1 MTITIADLLQ
11 IVRKHLASAIISFVL
26 VFAAI
31 AAVTFIMP
39 PKYTATAE
47 VFATY
52 AGQSGET
59 QTTNDMSSGA
69 NYLNTQIKTYPELVK
84 TEAVLQPVI
93 KDLGL
98 DMTTTDLAGVVTAT
112 NPTNTFMVD
121 ISAEVGDPQQA
132 ADIANSV
139 AKNLSDQ
146 ISSDLYN
153 NSSSSNGSPIK
164 LTVVQKAQTPT
175 SQSSPNIPLYLA
187 VGLIFGIIVG
197 VGVALLRDILNTKVD
212 STDDVRELT
221 HASSLGTVPQAT
233 ILDDSRPV
241 IVAQPAGSEAEEFRR
256 IRTNL
261 SFLTT
266 TATQGHGRLLVITST
281 DPSEGKTTVSC
292 NVAVALAEEGKSV
305 LLIDA
310 DLRHP
315 SVAHKLGI
323 EGHVGLSHVLSRQAS
338 PADVIQKYWKPNLH
352 IMPAGKRPANAS
364 ILLNSD
370 LMKEM
375 VEQALTQYDYVII
388 DTAPLSVA
396 NDATVFGR
404 MAGGL
409 VLVTGKGVVEKK
421 ELRSTATALQTA
433 EVPILGFIFN
443 FADPKKIH
451 SKNYYYYYYEDG
463 NKRSSHKGAKSKGK
477 KKARK

>member
-1 MTITIADLLQ
+1 MTIADLLQ
-11 IVRKHLASAIISFVL
+11 IVRKHLASAIISFVV
-26 VFAAI
+26 VFAAV

-112 NPTNTFMVD
+112 NPTSTFMVD

-153 NSSSSNGSPIK
+153 SSSSGSPIK

-175 SQSSPNIPLYLA
+175 GQSSPNIPLYLA
-187 VGLIFGIIVG
+187 MGLILGIIVG
-197 VGVALLRDILNTKVD
+197 IGVALLKDILNTKVD

-221 HASSLGTVPQAT
+221 HASSLGTVPQAA
-233 ILDDSRPV
+233 ILDDSSPV
-241 IVAQPAGSEAEEFRR
+241 VVAQPAGSEAEEFRR

-292 NVAVALAEEGKSV
+292 NVAVTLAEEGKSV

-396 NDATVFGR
+396 SDATVFGR

-409 VLVTGKGVVEKK
+409 VLVTGKGIVEKK

-463 NKRSSHKGAKSKGK
+463 NKRSSHKGAKSKG
-477 KKARK
+477 

>member
-1 MTITIADLLQ
+1 MSIADLLQ
-11 IVRKHLASAIISFVL
+11 IVRKHLASAIISFVV
-26 VFAAI
+26 VFAAV

-69 NYLNTQIKTYPELVK
+69 NYLNTQITTYPELVK

-98 DMTTTDLAGVVTAT
+98 DMTTTDLADVVTAT
-112 NPTNTFMVD
+112 NPPNTFMVD

-139 AKNLSDQ
+139 AKNLADQ

-153 NSSSSNGSPIK
+153 NSSSSGSPIK

-175 SQSSPNIPLYLA
+175 GQSSPNIPLYLA
-187 VGLIFGIIVG
+187 AGLILGLIGGTLLSQLLFG
-197 VGVALLRDILNTKVD
+197 ALSSLL
-212 STDDVRELT
+212 SFDVRELT

-241 IVAQPAGSEAEEFRR
+241 VVAQPAGSEAEEFRR

-266 TATQGHGRLLVITST
+266 TATQGHGRLLIITST
-281 DPSEGKTTVSC
+281 DPSEGKTTVSS

-421 ELRSTATALQTA
+421 ELENTATALQAA

-463 NKRSSHKGAKSKGK
+463 NKRSSHKGAKSKGE

>member
-1 MTITIADLLQ
+1 MTIADLLQ
-11 IVRKHLASAIISFVL
+11 IVRKHLASAIISFVV
-26 VFAAI
+26 VFAAV

-69 NYLNTQIKTYPELVK
+69 NYLNTQITTYPELVK

-112 NPTNTFMVD
+112 NPPNTFMVD

-139 AKNLSDQ
+139 AKNLADQ

-266 TATQGHGRLLVITST
+266 TATQGHGRLLVISST
-281 DPSEGKTTVSC
+281 NPSEGKTTVSA

-305 LLIDA
+305 LFIDA

-375 VEQALTQYDYVII
+375 VERALTQYDYVII

-396 NDATVFGR
+396 SEATVFGR

-421 ELRSTATALQTA
+421 ELENTATALQAA

>member
-1 MTITIADLLQ
+1 MTIADLLQ
-11 IVRKHLASAIISFVL
+11 IVRKHLASAIISFVV
-26 VFAAI
+26 VFAAV

-69 NYLNTQIKTYPELVK
+69 NYLNTQITTYPELVK

-112 NPTNTFMVD
+112 NPPNTFMVD

-139 AKNLSDQ
+139 AKNLADQ

-266 TATQGHGRLLVITST
+266 TATQGHGRLLVISST
-281 DPSEGKTTVSC
+281 NPSEGKTTVSA

-305 LLIDA
+305 LFIDA

-396 NDATVFGR
+396 SDATVFGR

-421 ELRSTATALQTA
+421 ELENTATALQAA

>member
-1 MTITIADLLQ
+1 MSIADLLQ
-11 IVRKHLASAIISFVL
+11 IVRKHLASAIISFVV
-26 VFAAI
+26 VFAAV

-69 NYLNTQIKTYPELVK
+69 NYLNTQITTYPELVK

-112 NPTNTFMVD
+112 NPPNTFMVD

-139 AKNLSDQ
+139 AKNLADQ
-146 ISSDLYN
+146 VSSDLYN

-266 TATQGHGRLLVITST
+266 TATQGHGRLLVISST
-281 DPSEGKTTVSC
+281 NPSEGKTTVSA

-305 LLIDA
+305 LFIDA

-396 NDATVFGR
+396 SEATVFGR

-421 ELRSTATALQTA
+421 ELENTATALQAA

>member
-1 MTITIADLLQ
+1 MTIADLLQ
-11 IVRKHLASAIISFVL
+11 IVRKHLASAIISFVV
-26 VFAAI
+26 VFAAV

-69 NYLNTQIKTYPELVK
+69 NYLNTQITTYPELVK

-98 DMTTTDLAGVVTAT
+98 DMTTTDLADVVTAT

-153 NSSSSNGSPIK
+153 NSSSSSGSPIK

-175 SQSSPNIPLYLA
+175 GQSSPNIPLYLA
-187 VGLIFGIIVG
+187 MGLILGIIVG
-197 VGVALLRDILNTKVD
+197 IGVALLKDILNTKVD

-221 HASSLGTVPQAT
+221 HASSLGTVPQAA

-241 IVAQPAGSEAEEFRR
+241 VAAQPAGSEAEEFRR

-281 DPSEGKTTVSC
+281 DPSEGKTTVSS

-375 VEQALTQYDYVII
+375 VDQALTQYDYVII

-396 NDATVFGR
+396 SDATVFGR

-463 NKRSSHKGAKSKGK
+463 NKRSSHKGAKSKGE

>member
-1 MTITIADLLQ
+1 MSIADLLQ
-11 IVRKHLASAIISFVL
+11 IVRKHLASAIISFVV
-26 VFAAI
+26 VFAAV

-69 NYLNTQIKTYPELVK
+69 NYLNTQITTYPELVK

-112 NPTNTFMVD
+112 NPPNTFMVD

-139 AKNLSDQ
+139 AKNLADQ

-266 TATQGHGRLLVITST
+266 TATQGHGRLLVISST
-281 DPSEGKTTVSC
+281 NPSEGKTTVSA

-305 LLIDA
+305 LFIDA

-375 VEQALTQYDYVII
+375 VERALTQYDYVII

-396 NDATVFGR
+396 SEATVFGR

-421 ELRSTATALQTA
+421 ELENTATALQAA

-463 NKRSSHKGAKSKGK
+463 NKRSSHKGAKSKGEK
-477 KKARK
+477 KSRK

>member
-1 MTITIADLLQ
+1 MTIADLLQ
-11 IVRKHLASAIISFVL
+11 IVRKHLASAIISFVV
-26 VFAAI
+26 VFAAV

-39 PKYTATAE
+39 AKYTATAE

-139 AKNLSDQ
+139 AKNLADQ

-153 NSSSSNGSPIK
+153 NSSSSGSPIK

-175 SQSSPNIPLYLA
+175 SQSSPNTPLYLA
-187 VGLIFGIIVG
+187 AGLILGLIVG
-197 VGVALLRDILNTKVD
+197 IGVALLKDILNTKVD

-241 IVAQPAGSEAEEFRR
+241 VVAQPAGSEAEEFRR

-281 DPSEGKTTVSC
+281 DPSEGKTTVSS

-421 ELRSTATALQTA
+421 ELENTATALQAA

-463 NKRSSHKGAKSKGK
+463 NKRSSHKGAKSKGE

>member
-1 MTITIADLLQ
+1 MSIADLLQ
-11 IVRKHLASAIISFVL
+11 IVRKHLASAIISFVV
-26 VFAAI
+26 VFAAV

-69 NYLNTQIKTYPELVK
+69 NYLNTQITTYPELVK

-112 NPTNTFMVD
+112 NPPNTFMVD

-139 AKNLSDQ
+139 AKNLADQ

-266 TATQGHGRLLVITST
+266 TATQGHGRLLVISST
-281 DPSEGKTTVSC
+281 NPSEGKTTVSA

-305 LLIDA
+305 LFIDA

-421 ELRSTATALQTA
+421 ELENTATALQTA

-463 NKRSSHKGAKSKGK
+463 NKHSSHKGAKSKGE

>member
-1 MTITIADLLQ
+1 MTIADLLQ
-11 IVRKHLASAIISFVL
+11 IVRKHLASAIISFVV
-26 VFAAI
+26 VFAAV

-132 ADIANSV
+132 AD
-139 AKNLSDQ
+139 Q

-153 NSSSSNGSPIK
+153 NSSSSGSPIR

-187 VGLIFGIIVG
+187 AGLILGIIVG
-197 VGVALLRDILNTKVD
+197 IGVALLKDILNTKVD

-221 HASSLGTVPQAT
+221 HASSLGTVPQAS

-241 IVAQPAGSEAEEFRR
+241 VVAQPAGSEAEEFRR
-256 IRTNL
+256 IRMNL

-281 DPSEGKTTVSC
+281 DPSEGKTTVSS

-375 VEQALTQYDYVII
+375 ANQALTQDDYVII
-388 DTAPLSVA
+388 DTAPLSIA
-396 NDATVFGR
+396 SDATVFGR

-421 ELRSTATALQTA
+421 ELKSTATALQTT

-443 FADPKKIH
+443 FADPKKMH

-463 NKRSSHKGAKSKGK
+463 NRRSSHKGAKSKG
-477 KKARK
+477 

>member
-1 MTITIADLLQ
+1 MTIADLLQ
-11 IVRKHLASAIISFVL
+11 IVRKHLASAIISFVV
-26 VFAAI
+26 VFAAV

-59 QTTNDMSSGA
+59 QTTNDMNSGA
-69 NYLNTQIKTYPELVK
+69 NYLNTQIETYPELVK

-98 DMTTTDLAGVVTAT
+98 NMTTTDLAGVVTAT

-146 ISSDLYN
+146 ISSELYN
-153 NSSSSNGSPIK
+153 NSSSSGSPIK

-175 SQSSPNIPLYLA
+175 GQSSPNIPLYLA
-187 VGLIFGIIVG
+187 AGLILGIIVG
-197 VGVALLRDILNTKVD
+197 IGVALLKDILNTKVD

-221 HASSLGTVPQAT
+221 HASSLGTVPQAA
-233 ILDDSRPV
+233 ILDDNCPV
-241 IVAQPAGSEAEEFRR
+241 VVAQPAGSEAEEFRR

-281 DPSEGKTTVSC
+281 DPSEGKTTVSS

-305 LLIDA
+305 LFIDA

-315 SVAHKLGI
+315 SIAHKLGI

-375 VEQALTQYDYVII
+375 VKQALTQYDYVII

-396 NDATVFGR
+396 SDATVFGR

-409 VLVTGKGVVEKK
+409 VLVTGKGIVKKK
-421 ELRSTATALQTA
+421 ELENTVTALQTA

-443 FADPKKIH
+443 FADPKKMH

-463 NKRSSHKGAKSKGK
+463 NKRGSHKGAKSKGE

>member
-1 MTITIADLLQ
+1 MSIADLLQ
-11 IVRKHLASAIISFVL
+11 IVRKHLASAIISFVV
-26 VFAAI
+26 VFAAV

-69 NYLNTQIKTYPELVK
+69 NYLNTQITTYPELVK

-112 NPTNTFMVD
+112 NPPNTFMVD

-139 AKNLSDQ
+139 AKNLADQ

-266 TATQGHGRLLVITST
+266 TATQGHGRLLVISST
-281 DPSEGKTTVSC
+281 NPCEGKTTVSA

-305 LLIDA
+305 LFIDA

-375 VEQALTQYDYVII
+375 VERALTQYDYVII

-396 NDATVFGR
+396 SEATVFGR

-421 ELRSTATALQTA
+421 ELENTATALQAA

>member
-1 MTITIADLLQ
+1 MTIADLLQ
-11 IVRKHLASAIISFVL
+11 ILRKHFVSAIISFVV

-47 VFATY
+47 VLATY
-52 AGQSGET
+52 TGPSGQEQS
-59 QTTNDMSSGA
+59 TNDMSSGT

-84 TEAVLQPVI
+84 TESVLKPVI
-93 KDLGL
+93 DDLGL
-98 DMTTTDLAGVVTAT
+98 DMTTTDLADVVTAT

-146 ISSDLYN
+146 ISSDLYITD
-153 NSSSSNGSPIK
+153 GGKSPIK
-164 LTVVQKAQTPT
+164 LSVVQKAQVPT
-175 SQSSPNIPLYLA
+175 SQSSPNVPLYLA
-187 VGLIFGIIVG
+187 AGLVLGVIVA
-197 VGVALLRDILNTKVD
+197 VGVALLKDILNTKVD
-212 STDDVRELT
+212 TTDDVREIT
-221 HASSLGTVPQAT
+221 HASSLGTVPSAT

-241 IVAQPAGSEAEEFRR
+241 VVAQPAGSEAEEFRR

-266 TATQGHGRLLVITST
+266 TATNDRGRLLVITST
-281 DPSEGKTTVSC
+281 DPSEGKTTVSS

-338 PADVIQKYWKPNLH
+338 PADVIQKYWKQNLH

-370 LMKEM
+370 IMKEM
-375 VEQALTQYDYVII
+375 VEQALTQYNYVII

-396 NDATVFGR
+396 SDATVFGR

-421 ELRSTATALQTA
+421 ELEGTAQALKTA

-463 NKRSSHKGAKSKGK
+463 NKRSSRKENRSRK
-477 KKARK
+477 K

>member
-1 MTITIADLLQ
+1 MSIADLLQ
-11 IVRKHLASAIISFVL
+11 IVRKHLASAIISFVV
-26 VFAAI
+26 VFAAV

-69 NYLNTQIKTYPELVK
+69 NYLNTQITTYPELVK

-112 NPTNTFMVD
+112 NPPKTFMVD

-139 AKNLSDQ
+139 AKNLADQ

-266 TATQGHGRLLVITST
+266 TATQGHGRLLVISST
-281 DPSEGKTTVSC
+281 NPSEGKTTVSA

-305 LLIDA
+305 LFIDA

-396 NDATVFGR
+396 SEATVFGR

-421 ELRSTATALQTA
+421 ELENTATALQAA

-463 NKRSSHKGAKSKGK
+463 NKRSSHKGAKSEGK

>member
-1 MTITIADLLQ
+1 MTIADLLQ
-11 IVRKHLASAIISFVL
+11 IVRKHLASAIISFVV
-26 VFAAI
+26 VFAAV

-59 QTTNDMSSGA
+59 QTANDMSSGA
-69 NYLNTQIKTYPELVK
+69 NYLNIQIKTYPELVK

-153 NSSSSNGSPIK
+153 SSSSGSPIK

-175 SQSSPNIPLYLA
+175 GQSSPNIPLYLA
-187 VGLIFGIIVG
+187 VGLILGLIVG
-197 VGVALLRDILNTKVD
+197 IGVALLKDILNTKVD

-221 HASSLGTVPQAT
+221 HASSLGTVPQAA

-241 IVAQPAGSEAEEFRR
+241 VVAQPAGSEAEEFRR

-281 DPSEGKTTVSC
+281 DPSEGKTTVSS

-305 LLIDA
+305 LLVDA

-396 NDATVFGR
+396 SDATVFGR

-409 VLVTGKGVVEKK
+409 VLVTGKGIVEKK

-443 FADPKKIH
+443 FADPKKTH

-463 NKRSSHKGAKSKGK
+463 NKRSSHKGAKSKGE

>member
-1 MTITIADLLQ
+1 MTLADLLQ
-11 IVRKHLASAIISFVL
+11 IVRKHLASAIISFVV
-26 VFAAI
+26 VFAAV

-69 NYLNTQIKTYPELVK
+69 NYLNTQITTYPELVK

-112 NPTNTFMVD
+112 NPPNTFMVD

-139 AKNLSDQ
+139 AKNLADQ

-266 TATQGHGRLLVITST
+266 TATQGHGRLLVISST
-281 DPSEGKTTVSC
+281 NPSEGKTTVSA

-305 LLIDA
+305 LFIDA

-396 NDATVFGR
+396 SEATVFGR

-421 ELRSTATALQTA
+421 ELENTATALQAA

>member
-1 MTITIADLLQ
+1 MTIADLLQ
-11 IVRKHLASAIISFVL
+11 IVRKHLASAIISFVV
-26 VFAAI
+26 VFAAV

-69 NYLNTQIKTYPELVK
+69 NYLNTQITTYPELVK

-139 AKNLSDQ
+139 AKNLADQ

-153 NSSSSNGSPIK
+153 NSSSSGSPIK

-175 SQSSPNIPLYLA
+175 GQSSPNIPLYLA
-187 VGLIFGIIVG
+187 AGLILGLIVG
-197 VGVALLRDILNTKVD
+197 IGVALLKDILNTKVD

-221 HASSLGTVPQAT
+221 HASSLGTVPQAA

-241 IVAQPAGSEAEEFRR
+241 VAAQPAGSEAEEFRR

-281 DPSEGKTTVSC
+281 DPSEGKTTVSS

-315 SVAHKLGI
+315 PWPTNSASKATWACLTCCLARHPRPMSFRSTGSRTCTSCRPASVRL
-323 EGHVGLSHVLSRQAS
+323 
-338 PADVIQKYWKPNLH
+338 
-352 IMPAGKRPANAS
+352 MPA
-364 ILLNSD
+364 
-370 LMKEM
+370 
-375 VEQALTQYDYVII
+375 
-388 DTAPLSVA
+388 
-396 NDATVFGR
+396 FC
-404 MAGGL
+404 
-409 VLVTGKGVVEKK
+409 
-421 ELRSTATALQTA
+421 
-433 EVPILGFIFN
+433 
-443 FADPKKIH
+443 
-451 SKNYYYYYYEDG
+451 
-463 NKRSSHKGAKSKGK
+463 
-477 KKARK
+477 

>member
-1 MTITIADLLQ
+1 MTIADLLQ
-11 IVRKHLASAIISFVL
+11 IVRKHLASAIISFVV
-26 VFAAI
+26 VFAAV

-112 NPTNTFMVD
+112 NPSNTFMVD

-153 NSSSSNGSPIK
+153 NSSSSGSPIK

-266 TATQGHGRLLVITST
+266 TATQGHGRLLVISSTS
-281 DPSEGKTTVSC
+281 PSEGKTTVSA

-305 LLIDA
+305 LFIDA

-396 NDATVFGR
+396 SEATVFGR

-421 ELRSTATALQTA
+421 ELENTATALQAA

>member
-1 MTITIADLLQ
+1 MTIADLLQ
-11 IVRKHLASAIISFVL
+11 IVRKHLASAIISFVV
-26 VFAAI
+26 VFAAV

-69 NYLNTQIKTYPELVK
+69 NYLNTQITTYPELVK
-84 TEAVLQPVI
+84 TEAVLRPVI

-98 DMTTTDLAGVVTAT
+98 DMTTTDLADVVTAT

-139 AKNLSDQ
+139 AKNLADQ

-187 VGLIFGIIVG
+187 VGLILGIIVG

-221 HASSLGTVPQAT
+221 HASSLGTVPQAS

-241 IVAQPAGSEAEEFRR
+241 VVAQPAGSEAEEFRR

-281 DPSEGKTTVSC
+281 DPSEGKTTVSS

-315 SVAHKLGI
+315 SMAHKLGI

-388 DTAPLSVA
+388 DTTPLSVA

-421 ELRSTATALQTA
+421 ELENTATALQAA

-463 NKRSSHKGAKSKGK
+463 NKRSSHKGAKSKGEK
-477 KKARK
+477 KTRK

>member
-1 MTITIADLLQ
+1 MTIADLLQ
-11 IVRKHLASAIISFVL
+11 ILRKHIVSAIISFVV
-26 VFAAI
+26 VFAAV

-52 AGQSGET
+52 TGQSGQT
-59 QTTNDMSSGA
+59 QSTTDMSSGT
-69 NYLNTQIKTYPELVK
+69 NYLSTQIKTYPELVK
-84 TEAVLQPVI
+84 TEAVLNPVI
-93 KDLGL
+93 DDMNL
-98 DMTTTDLAGVVTAT
+98 DMTPAQLASVVTAT

-139 AKNLSDQ
+139 ADNLSKQ

-153 NSSSSNGSPIK
+153 SDGAKSPIK
-164 LTVVQKAQTPT
+164 LSVVQKAQTPT
-175 SQSSPNIPLYLA
+175 GQSSPNIPLYLA
-187 VGLIFGIIVG
+187 AGFVLGIIVA

-212 STDDVRELT
+212 TTEDVREAL
-221 HASSLGTVPQAT
+221 HASSLGTVPSSAT
-233 ILDDSRPV
+233 LDDSKPV
-241 IVAQPAGSEAEEFRR
+241 VVAQPASSEAEEFRR

-266 TATQGHGRLLVITST
+266 TATEGHGRLLVVTST
-281 DPSEGKTTVSC
+281 DPSEGKTTVSS

-352 IMPAGKRPANAS
+352 ILPAGKRPANAS

-370 LMKEM
+370 LMREM
-375 VEQALTQYDYVII
+375 VEQALTQYNYVII

-396 NDATVFGR
+396 SDAVVFGR

-409 VLVTGKGVVEKK
+409 VLVTGKDVVEKK
-421 ELRSTATALQTA
+421 ELANTATALKTA
-433 EVPILGFIFN
+433 KVPVLGYIFN
-443 FADPKKIH
+443 FADPKKLH
-451 SKNYYYYYYEDG
+451 SKNYYYYYYENG
-463 NKRSSHKGAKSKGK
+463 EKRSPRKGRKGK
-477 KKARK
+477 RNK

>member
-1 MTITIADLLQ
+1 MSIADLLQ
-11 IVRKHLASAIISFVL
+11 IVRKHLASAIISFVV
-26 VFAAI
+26 VFAAV

-69 NYLNTQIKTYPELVK
+69 NYLNTQITTYPELVK

-98 DMTTTDLAGVVTAT
+98 DMTTTDLADVVTAT

-139 AKNLSDQ
+139 AKNLADQ

-266 TATQGHGRLLVITST
+266 TATQGHGRLLVISST
-281 DPSEGKTTVSC
+281 NPSEGKTTVSA

-305 LLIDA
+305 LFIDA

-315 SVAHKLGI
+315 FVAHKLGI

-375 VEQALTQYDYVII
+375 VERALTQYDYVII

-396 NDATVFGR
+396 SEATVFGR

-421 ELRSTATALQTA
+421 ELENTATALQAA

>member
-1 MTITIADLLQ
+1 MTIADLLQ
-11 IVRKHLASAIISFVL
+11 IIRKHLASAIISFVV
-26 VFAAI
+26 VFAAV
-31 AAVTFIMP
+31 AAVAFIMP

-98 DMTTTDLAGVVTAT
+98 DMTTTDLAGVVTAA

-139 AKNLSDQ
+139 AKNLADQ

-153 NSSSSNGSPIK
+153 NSSSSGSPIK
-164 LTVVQKAQTPT
+164 LTVVQAQTPT
-175 SQSSPNIPLYLA
+175 GQSSPNIPLYLA
-187 VGLIFGIIVG
+187 AGLILGLIVG
-197 VGVALLRDILNTKVD
+197 IGVALLKDILNTKVD

-241 IVAQPAGSEAEEFRR
+241 VVAQPAGSEAEEFRR

-281 DPSEGKTTVSC
+281 DPSEGKTTVSS

-375 VEQALTQYDYVII
+375 VEQALTQYNYVIL
-388 DTAPLSVA
+388 DTAPMSVA
-396 NDATVFGR
+396 SDATVFGR

-421 ELRSTATALQTA
+421 ELENTATALQAA

-463 NKRSSHKGAKSKGK
+463 NKRSSHKGAKSKGE

>member
-1 MTITIADLLQ
+1 MTIADLLQ
-11 IVRKHLASAIISFVL
+11 IVRKHLASAIISFVV
-26 VFAAI
+26 VFAAV

-98 DMTTTDLAGVVTAT
+98 DMTTTDLAGVVTAA

-153 NSSSSNGSPIK
+153 NSSSSGSPIK
-164 LTVVQKAQTPT
+164 LTVVQKAQTP
-175 SQSSPNIPLYLA
+175 SGQSSPNIPLYLA
-187 VGLIFGIIVG
+187 AGLILGLIVG
-197 VGVALLRDILNTKVD
+197 IGVALLKDILNTKVD

-221 HASSLGTVPQAT
+221 HASSLGTVPQAS

-241 IVAQPAGSEAEEFRR
+241 VVAQPAGSEAEEFRR

-281 DPSEGKTTVSC
+281 DPFEGKTTVSS

-388 DTAPLSVA
+388 DTAPMSVA
-396 NDATVFGR
+396 SDATVFGR

-421 ELRSTATALQTA
+421 ELENTATALQTA

-443 FADPKKIH
+443 FADPKKTH

-463 NKRSSHKGAKSKGK
+463 NKRSSHKGAKSKGE

>member
-1 MTITIADLLQ
+1 
-11 IVRKHLASAIISFVL
+11 
-26 VFAAI
+26 
-31 AAVTFIMP
+31 MP

-69 NYLNTQIKTYPELVK
+69 NYLNTQIKTYPELAK

-98 DMTTTDLAGVVTAT
+98 DMTTTGLADVVTAT
-112 NPTNTFMVD
+112 NPTN

-139 AKNLSDQ
+139 AKNLADQ
-146 ISSDLYN
+146 ISSGLYN
-153 NSSSSNGSPIK
+153 NSSSSGSPIK

-175 SQSSPNIPLYLA
+175 GQSSPNIPLYLA
-187 VGLIFGIIVG
+187 VGLILGIIVG
-197 VGVALLRDILNTKVD
+197 IGVALLKDILNTKVD

-241 IVAQPAGSEAEEFRR
+241 VVAQPAGSEAEEFRR

-281 DPSEGKTTVSC
+281 DPSEGKTTVSS
-292 NVAVALAEEGKSV
+292 NVAAALAEGGKSV
-305 LLIDA
+305 LFIDA

-352 IMPAGKRPANAS
+352 IMPAGKRPTNAS

-396 NDATVFGR
+396 SDATVFGR

-421 ELRSTATALQTA
+421 ELENTATALQAA

-451 SKNYYYYYYEDG
+451 SENYYYYYYEDG
-463 NKRSSHKGAKSKGK
+463 NKRSSHKGAKSKGE

>member
-1 MTITIADLLQ
+1 MTLADLLQ
-11 IVRKHLASAIISFVL
+11 IVRKHLASAIISFVV
-26 VFAAI
+26 VFAAVT
-31 AAVTFIMP
+31 AVTFIMP

-59 QTTNDMSSGA
+59 QTTNDMNSGA
-69 NYLNTQIKTYPELVK
+69 NYLNTQITTYPELVK

-139 AKNLSDQ
+139 AKNLADQ

-153 NSSSSNGSPIK
+153 NSSSSGSPIK
-164 LTVVQKAQTPT
+164 LTVVQKAQTP
-175 SQSSPNIPLYLA
+175 SGQSSPNIPLYLA
-187 VGLIFGIIVG
+187 TGLILGLIVG
-197 VGVALLRDILNTKVD
+197 IGVALLKDILNTKVD
-212 STDDVRELT
+212 STDDV
-221 HASSLGTVPQAT
+221 
-233 ILDDSRPV
+233 
-241 IVAQPAGSEAEEFRR
+241 VAQPAGSEAEEFRR

-266 TATQGHGRLLVITST
+266 TATQGHGRLLIITST
-281 DPSEGKTTVSC
+281 DPSEGKTTVSS

-421 ELRSTATALQTA
+421 ELENTATALQAA

-463 NKRSSHKGAKSKGK
+463 NKRSSHKGAKSKGE

>member
-1 MTITIADLLQ
+1 MSIADLLQ
-11 IVRKHLASAIISFVL
+11 IVRKHLASAIISFVV
-26 VFAAI
+26 VFAAV

-69 NYLNTQIKTYPELVK
+69 NYLNTQITTYPELVK

-112 NPTNTFMVD
+112 NPPNTFMVD

-139 AKNLSDQ
+139 AKNLADQ

-266 TATQGHGRLLVITST
+266 TATQGHGRLLVISST
-281 DPSEGKTTVSC
+281 NPSEGKTTVST

-305 LLIDA
+305 LFIDA

-396 NDATVFGR
+396 SEATVFGR

-421 ELRSTATALQTA
+421 ELENTATALQAA

>member
-1 MTITIADLLQ
+1 MTIADLLQ
-11 IVRKHLASAIISFVL
+11 IVRKHLASAIISFVV
-26 VFAAI
+26 VFAAV

-52 AGQSGET
+52 AGQSGQT

-69 NYLNTQIKTYPELVK
+69 NYLNTQITTYPELVK

-139 AKNLSDQ
+139 AKNLADQ

-153 NSSSSNGSPIK
+153 NSSSSGSPIK

-175 SQSSPNIPLYLA
+175 SQSSPNTPLYLA
-187 VGLIFGIIVG
+187 AGLILGLIVG
-197 VGVALLRDILNTKVD
+197 IGVALLKDILNTKVD

-241 IVAQPAGSEAEEFRR
+241 VVAQPAGSEAEEFRR

-281 DPSEGKTTVSC
+281 DPSEGKTTVSS

-315 SVAHKLGI
+315 SAVAHKLGI

-421 ELRSTATALQTA
+421 ELENTATALQAA

-463 NKRSSHKGAKSKGK
+463 NKRSSHKGAKSKGE

>member
-1 MTITIADLLQ
+1 MTIADLLQ
-11 IVRKHLASAIISFVL
+11 IVRKHLASAIISFVV
-26 VFAAI
+26 VFAAV

-69 NYLNTQIKTYPELVK
+69 NYLNTQITTYPELVK

-112 NPTNTFMVD
+112 NPSNTFMVD

-266 TATQGHGRLLVITST
+266 TATQGHGRLLVISST
-281 DPSEGKTTVSC
+281 DPSEGKTTVSA

-305 LLIDA
+305 LFIDA

-396 NDATVFGR
+396 SEATVFGR

-421 ELRSTATALQTA
+421 ELENTATALQAA

>member
-1 MTITIADLLQ
+1 MSIADLLQ
-11 IVRKHLASAIISFVL
+11 IVRKHLASAIISFVV
-26 VFAAI
+26 VFAAV

-69 NYLNTQIKTYPELVK
+69 NYLNTQITTYPELVK

-112 NPTNTFMVD
+112 NPPNTFMVD

-139 AKNLSDQ
+139 AKNLADQ

-266 TATQGHGRLLVITST
+266 TATQGHGRLLVISST
-281 DPSEGKTTVSC
+281 NPSEGKTTVSA

-305 LLIDA
+305 LFIDA
-310 DLRHP
+310 DLRCP

-396 NDATVFGR
+396 SEATVFGR

-421 ELRSTATALQTA
+421 ELENTATALQAA

>member
-1 MTITIADLLQ
+1 MTIADLLQ
-11 IVRKHLASAIISFVL
+11 IVRRHLASAIISFVV
-26 VFAAI
+26 VFAAV

-121 ISAEVGDPQQA
+121 ISAEVDDPQQA

-153 NSSSSNGSPIK
+153 NSSSSGSPIK

-175 SQSSPNIPLYLA
+175 GQSSPNIPLYLA
-187 VGLIFGIIVG
+187 MGLILGIIVG
-197 VGVALLRDILNTKVD
+197 IGVALLEDILNTKVD

-221 HASSLGTVPQAT
+221 HASSLGTVP
-233 ILDDSRPV
+233 V
-241 IVAQPAGSEAEEFRR
+241 VVAQPAGSEAEEFRR

-281 DPSEGKTTVSC
+281 DPSEGKTTVSS

-315 SVAHKLGI
+315 SMAHKLGI

-396 NDATVFGR
+396 SDATVFGR

-421 ELRSTATALQTA
+421 ELENTATALQAA

-463 NKRSSHKGAKSKGK
+463 NKRSSHKGAKSKGE

>member
-1 MTITIADLLQ
+1 MTIADLLQ
-11 IVRKHLASAIISFVL
+11 IIRKHLASAIISFVV
-26 VFAAI
+26 VFAAV
-31 AAVTFIMP
+31 AAVAFIMP

-98 DMTTTDLAGVVTAT
+98 DMTTTDLAGVVTAA

-139 AKNLSDQ
+139 AKNLADQ

-153 NSSSSNGSPIK
+153 NSSPIK

-175 SQSSPNIPLYLA
+175 GQSSPNIPLYLA
-187 VGLIFGIIVG
+187 AGLILGLIVG
-197 VGVALLRDILNTKVD
+197 IGVALLKDILNTKVD

-241 IVAQPAGSEAEEFRR
+241 VVAQPAGSEAEEFRR

-281 DPSEGKTTVSC
+281 DPSEGKTTVSS

-352 IMPAGKRPANAS
+352 IMPAGTRPANAS

-375 VEQALTQYDYVII
+375 VEQALTQYDYVIL

-421 ELRSTATALQTA
+421 ELENTATALQAA

-463 NKRSSHKGAKSKGK
+463 NKRSSHKGAKSKGE

>member
-1 MTITIADLLQ
+1 M
-11 IVRKHLASAIISFVL
+11 
-26 VFAAI
+26 
-31 AAVTFIMP
+31 
-39 PKYTATAE
+39 
-47 VFATY
+47 
-52 AGQSGET
+52 
-59 QTTNDMSSGA
+59 
-69 NYLNTQIKTYPELVK
+69 
-84 TEAVLQPVI
+84 
-93 KDLGL
+93 
-98 DMTTTDLAGVVTAT
+98 
-112 NPTNTFMVD
+112 
-121 ISAEVGDPQQA
+121 
-132 ADIANSV
+132 
-139 AKNLSDQ
+139 
-146 ISSDLYN
+146 
-153 NSSSSNGSPIK
+153 
-164 LTVVQKAQTPT
+164 QKAQTPT
-175 SQSSPNIPLYLA
+175 GQSSPNIPLYLA
-187 VGLIFGIIVG
+187 AGLILGLIVG
-197 VGVALLRDILNTKVD
+197 IGVALLKDILNTKVD

-241 IVAQPAGSEAEEFRR
+241 VVAQPAGREAEEFRR

-281 DPSEGKTTVSC
+281 DPSEGKTTVSS

-315 SVAHKLGI
+315 SMAHKLGI

-421 ELRSTATALQTA
+421 ELENTATALQTA

-463 NKRSSHKGAKSKGK
+463 NKRSSHKGAKSKGE

>member
-1 MTITIADLLQ
+1 MSIADLLQ
-11 IVRKHLASAIISFVL
+11 IVRKHLASAIISFVV
-26 VFAAI
+26 VFAAV

-69 NYLNTQIKTYPELVK
+69 NYLNTQITTYPELVK

-112 NPTNTFMVD
+112 NPPNTFMVD

-132 ADIANSV
+132 ADIANSA
-139 AKNLSDQ
+139 AKNLADQ

-266 TATQGHGRLLVITST
+266 TATQGHGRLLVISST
-281 DPSEGKTTVSC
+281 NPSEGKTTVSA

-305 LLIDA
+305 LFIDA

-375 VEQALTQYDYVII
+375 VERALTQYDYVII

-396 NDATVFGR
+396 SEATVFGR

-421 ELRSTATALQTA
+421 ELENTATVLQAA